1 MFLKRVKGGS
11 KYNTISDALW
21 GALKPMPYMA
31 LFIFHCILVEGRLF
45 YTGPSQKYM
54 RMVVMTER
62 ERTAVLMECHDR
74 SNHNGVR
81 GTRNRVVANHIT
93 GCGGLCKNYSGIWY
107 SMQSFRCFWPIWEVG
122 VTHTHTDTESCK
134 LTGADIGI
142 QPCPLSIRF
151 YVNWFL
157 I

>member
-1 MFLKRVKGGS
+1 
-11 KYNTISDALW
+11 
-21 GALKPMPYMA
+21 MA
-31 LFIFHCILVEGRLF
+31 LFISHCILVDERLF
-45 YTGPSQKYM
+45 YTGPSQTFM
-54 RMVVMTER
+54 RMVTMTEQ
-62 ERTAVLMECHDR
+62 ERTDVLTECHDR

-81 GTRNRVVANHIT
+81 GTRNRVVASYYWLTIT
-93 GCGGLCKNYSGIWY
+93 QDVEAWVRIILGYDIPCKVFAAFDPSEKLV
-107 SMQSFRCFWPIWEVG
+107 SQ
-122 VTHTHTDTESCK
+122 THTHTYTHTESCK